1 MANIARFEIRSEL
14 GRGGGGVVYRCF
26 DPWSKTTVAVK
37 VVAERPATDD
47 REQESHRL
55 LVERLRREADSIA
68 TLQHPNIVT
77 FIEFGEDQGSVYFA
91 MELVEGYTLE
101 ESLLHQDKFA
111 RDEVVRI
118 LTGVAAALD
127 FAHSRGIVHRDV
139 KPANVML
146 TTGGAVK
153 VMDFG
158 TAKLL
163 QQSNVQQL
171 TMVGSMIGSAHYM
184 SPEQVTESGVDGR
197 SDQFSLAVIA
207 YGLLAG
213 RKPFEADSV
222 PAILYQITS
231 EDPPALTS
239 IRTDLSGSVD
249 AVFKRA
255 LAKSRDSRYT
265 TCAEFVREL
274 RGALLKPAGVS
285 ATQPNATTPPVAQ
298 PNATKPNVSPPAPA
312 TVRAAPPATA
322 AAGTE
327 SSRNRIVLIAV
338 VGILVV
344 VVIVILAIVRR

>member
-1 MANIARFEIRSEL
+1 MANIARFEIKSEL
-14 GRGGGGVVYRCF
+14 GRGGGGVVYRCL

-101 ESLLHQDKFA
+101 ESLLHQDQFS

-118 LTGVAAALD
+118 LSGVAAALD

-146 TTGGAVK
+146 TTGGDVK

-171 TMVGSMIGSAHYM
+171 TMVGAMIGSAHYM

-239 IRTDLSGSVD
+239 IRTDLSKNVD

-255 LAKSRDSRYT
+255 LAKSRDSRYA

-274 RGALLKPAGVS
+274 RGALSKEAEPAG
-285 ATQPNATTPPVAQ
+285 APAAKPPAPQPTP
-298 PNATKPNVSPPAPA
+298 TKPNASPVPA
-312 TVRAAPPATA
+312 TVRAAPPSPVT
-322 AAGTE
+322 AGTE
-327 SSRNRIVLIAV
+327 ANRNRTVLIAV
-338 VGILVV
+338 VCVV
-344 VVIVILAIVRR
+344 VVVLIVILAIVRR